1 MYKNKYFTESQEID
15 VTEMLN
21 AIPSKMTLDEKADW
35 IEAFDCL
42 DDETQAELVGV
53 RNIMSE
59 RRHTPVADD
68 EFDEENEMSD
78 DYDMTDAEAYFSKKA
93 REFERRKMSLK

>member
-1 MYKNKYFTESQEID
+1 MQNKYLTENNEID
-15 VTEMLN
+15 VTEMLQ

-35 IEAFDCL
+35 LEAFDCL

-53 RNIMSE
+53 RNIMAE

-68 EFDEENEMSD
+68 EIEEENEIVD
-78 DYDMTDAEAYFSKKA
+78 DYDETEAEAVVEEAADAE
-93 REFERRKMSLK
+93 

>member
-1 MYKNKYFTESQEID
+1 MQNKYLTENNEID
-15 VTEMLN
+15 VTEMLH

-35 IEAFDCL
+35 LEAFDCL

-53 RNIMSE
+53 RNIMAE

-68 EFDEENEMSD
+68 EIEEENEMVD
-78 DYDMTDAEAYFSKKA
+78 DYDETEAEAYFSRKA
-93 REFERRKMSLK
+93 AEFDNRVRR

>member
-1 MYKNKYFTESQEID
+1 MQNKYLTENNEID
-15 VTEMLN
+15 VTEMLH

-35 IEAFDCL
+35 LEAFDCL

-53 RNIMSE
+53 RSIMTE

-68 EFDEENEMSD
+68 EIEQENEMVD
-78 DYDMTDAEAYFSKKA
+78 DYDEAEAEAYFSRKA
-93 REFERRKMSLK
+93 AEFDNRVRR

>member
-1 MYKNKYFTESQEID
+1 MQNKYLTENNEID
-15 VTEMLN
+15 VTEMLH

-35 IEAFDCL
+35 LEAFDCL

-53 RNIMSE
+53 RNIMAE

-68 EFDEENEMSD
+68 EIEKENEMVD
-78 DYDMTDAEAYFSKKA
+78 DYDETEAEAYFSRKA
-93 REFERRKMSLK
+93 AEFDNRVRR

>member
-1 MYKNKYFTESQEID
+1 MQNKYLTENNEID
-15 VTEMLN
+15 VTEMLQ

-35 IEAFDCL
+35 LEAFDCL

-53 RNIMSE
+53 RSIMSE

-68 EFDEENEMSD
+68 EIEEENEMVD
-78 DYDMTDAEAYFSKKA
+78 DYDETEAEAYFSRKA
-93 REFERRKMSLK
+93 AEFDNRVRR

>member
-1 MYKNKYFTESQEID
+1 
-15 VTEMLN
+15 MLH

-35 IEAFDCL
+35 LEAFDCL

-53 RNIMSE
+53 RNIMAE

-68 EFDEENEMSD
+68 EIEEENEMVD
-78 DYDMTDAEAYFSKKA
+78 DYDETEAEAYFSRKA
-93 REFERRKMSLK
+93 AEFDNRVRR

>member
-1 MYKNKYFTESQEID
+1 MQNKYLTENNEID
-15 VTEMLN
+15 VTEMLH

-35 IEAFDCL
+35 LEAFDCL

-53 RNIMSE
+53 RSIMTE

-68 EFDEENEMSD
+68 EIDDENTITDDFDVEE
-78 DYDMTDAEAYFSKKA
+78 AEEYFSNKA
-93 REFERRKMSLK
+93 AAFDNRKRGK

>member
-1 MYKNKYFTESQEID
+1 MQNKYLTENNEID
-15 VTEMLN
+15 VTEMLH

-35 IEAFDCL
+35 LEAFDCL

-53 RNIMSE
+53 RNIMAE

-68 EFDEENEMSD
+68 EIEEENEIVD
-78 DYDMTDAEAYFSKKA
+78 DYDETEAEAYFSRKA
-93 REFERRKMSLK
+93 AEFDNRVRR

>member
-1 MYKNKYFTESQEID
+1 MQNKYLTENNEID
-15 VTEMLN
+15 VTEMLH

-35 IEAFDCL
+35 LEAFDCL

-53 RNIMSE
+53 RNIMAE

-68 EFDEENEMSD
+68 EIEEENEMVD
-78 DYDMTDAEAYFSKKA
+78 DYDETEAETYFSRKA
-93 REFERRKMSLK
+93 AEFDNRVRR

>member
-1 MYKNKYFTESQEID
+1 MQNKYLTENNEID
-15 VTEMLN
+15 VTEMLH

-35 IEAFDCL
+35 LEAFDCL

-53 RNIMSE
+53 RNIMTE

-68 EFDEENEMSD
+68 EIEEENEMVD
-78 DYDMTDAEAYFSKKA
+78 DYDETEAEAYFSRKA
-93 REFERRKMSLK
+93 AEFDNRVRR

>member
-1 MYKNKYFTESQEID
+1 MQNKYLTENNEID
-15 VTEMLN
+15 VTEMLQ

-35 IEAFDCL
+35 LEAFDCL

-53 RNIMSE
+53 RNIMAE

-68 EFDEENEMSD
+68 EIEMVD
-78 DYDMTDAEAYFSKKA
+78 DYDETEAEAYFSRKSA
-93 REFERRKMSLK
+93 EFDNRVRR

>member
-1 MYKNKYFTESQEID
+1 MQNKYLTENNEID
-15 VTEMLN
+15 VTEMLH

-35 IEAFDCL
+35 LEAFDCL

-53 RNIMSE
+53 RSIMSE

-68 EFDEENEMSD
+68 EIEEENELVD
-78 DYDMTDAEAYFSKKA
+78 DYDETEAEAYFSRKA
-93 REFERRKMSLK
+93 AEFDNRVRR

>member
-1 MYKNKYFTESQEID
+1 MQNKYLTENNEID
-15 VTEMLN
+15 VTEMLQ

-35 IEAFDCL
+35 LEAFDCL

-53 RNIMSE
+53 RNIMAE

-68 EFDEENEMSD
+68 EIEEENEMVD
-78 DYDMTDAEAYFSKKA
+78 DYDETEAEAYFS
-93 REFERRKMSLK
+93 REAAEFDNSVRR

>member
-1 MYKNKYFTESQEID
+1 MQNKYLTENNEID
-15 VTEMLN
+15 VTEMLH

-35 IEAFDCL
+35 LEAFDCL

-53 RNIMSE
+53 RSIMSE

-68 EFDEENEMSD
+68 EIEEENEMVD
-78 DYDMTDAEAYFSKKA
+78 DYDETEAEAYFSRKA
-93 REFERRKMSLK
+93 AEFDNRVRR